1 MELLFSFIKS
11 HLRCKILVF
20 AASRKEVRFLYE
32 AFRRMKPGVSLL
44 HLHGKQKQTMRT
56 YTYYDFIQK
65 DHAVLFCTDVGAR
78 GIDFPAVDWVVQFDC
93 PEDAATYIHR
103 VGRAGR
109 FRAKG
114 NGLLFLLPQEE
125 TAFLPMMA
133 EANIPLKRIAVNPSR
148 TQSVTNRL
156 MEEIARDETLGQLAS
171 KAFQSYVRSVYLA
184 SNKQLFDV
192 RALPLEGFA
201 EVGSP
206 FPRLSVVAGAGR
218 GSESE
223 LFEEESEEGGVVR
236 ATAAAR
242 RD

>member
-65 DHAVLFCTDVGAR
+65 DHAVLFCTDVAAR

-171 KAFQSYVRSVYLA
+171 KAFQSTWRPTSSSSTCARSRWRA
-184 SNKQLFDV
+184 S
-192 RALPLEGFA
+192 
-201 EVGSP
+201 
-206 FPRLSVVAGAGR
+206 PR
-218 GSESE
+218 
-223 LFEEESEEGGVVR
+223 
-236 ATAAAR
+236 
-242 RD
+242 